1 MLKCLFNKK
10 FFQRKKISSALEK
23 KLRRLPEKAQL
34 LIGRIKFLF
43 EKNKKIDYIAFGEE
57 LLELAKKTN
66 EKTFQS
72 IIVDWDNTARYKK
85 RSKFFVNANPKN
97 FEKYLRELTKIETL
111 KNNEFIFINAW
122 NEWSEGAYLEPDMV
136 NKYEYLEVIKKLS
149 E

>member
-1 MLKCLFNKK
+1 M
-10 FFQRKKISSALEK
+10 S
-23 KLRRLPEKAQL
+23 
-34 LIGRIKFLF
+34 
-43 EKNKKIDYIAFGEE
+43 
-57 LLELAKKTN
+57 
-66 EKTFQS
+66 
-72 IIVDWDNTARYKK
+72 VDWAHTARYKK

-122 NEWSEGAYLEPDMV
+122 NEWSEGAYLEPYMF

>member
-1 MLKCLFNKK
+1 M
-10 FFQRKKISSALEK
+10 
-23 KLRRLPEKAQL
+23 
-34 LIGRIKFLF
+34 
-43 EKNKKIDYIAFGEE
+43 
-57 LLELAKKTN
+57 
-66 EKTFQS
+66 
-72 IIVDWDNTARYKK
+72 
-85 RSKFFVNANPKN
+85 NANPKN